1 MRWDSRDVALLAGN
15 MFDDRGDDK
24 VNRRNALVVLKGVE
38 GIEGE
43 LCCE

>member
-1 MRWDSRDVALLAGN
+1 MALLAGN

-38 GIEGE
+38 GCDCGRTWKGS
-43 LCCE
+43 LW